1 MKLDGLTPSQGP
13 KPVDRLAGK
22 AKAEPKAGGKSFAD
36 ALGKAQAG
44 ASPAAGA
51 APAPASQPAAVP
63 AEPQSDQVA
72 PPPMDSH
79 MDTVRFRLQSG
90 YYNNP
95 KVDDELSDKLSGFFD
110 EIA

>member
-13 KPVDRLAGK
+13 KGVDRLAGK

-36 ALGKAQAG
+36 ALGKAQAD
-44 ASPAAGA
+44 A
-51 APAPASQPAAVP
+51 APAPASQPSAAP
-63 AEPQSDQVA
+63 ATPEGAEAA
-72 PPPMDSH
+72 PPSMDSH
-79 MDTVRFRLQSG
+79 MDTIRFRLQSG

>member
-1 MKLDGLTPSQGP
+1 MKLDGLTPSKGTDP
-13 KPVDRLAGK
+13 LDRLSGKAK

-36 ALGKAQAG
+36 ALGKAQG
-44 ASPAAGA
+44 GPP
-51 APAPASQPAAVP
+51 PAPAGQAPVESSAPSV
-63 AEPQSDQVA
+63 EPSA
-72 PPPMDSH
+72 PPPMESH
-79 MDTVRFRLQSG
+79 MDTIRFRLQSG